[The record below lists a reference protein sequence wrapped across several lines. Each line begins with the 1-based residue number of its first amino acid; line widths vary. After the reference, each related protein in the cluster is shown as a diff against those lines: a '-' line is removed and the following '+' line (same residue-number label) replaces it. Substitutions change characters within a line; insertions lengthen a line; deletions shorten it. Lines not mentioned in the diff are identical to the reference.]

1 MKKNKNVNVEL
12 KNERKQKIIQ
22 FFKDLIAPMVLL
34 AITIALFVYGA
45 NVKKS
50 DDVVPMPELYEYDGA
65 TTPFVLEKGDLVFSL
80 DPTTTMFTVTNK
92 KTGAVW
98 DSNPEDILA
107 GASDD
112 IAAKLKS
119 QLIVEYSNEVGA
131 LFESY
136 GTSKYSIEKQ
146 IYNVHQEGDCVS
158 VDYSIG
164 DVAKVYMCPP
174 VCKAD
179 EFEEYISQIEAANS
193 TKIARDTKGSYKKW
207 DKDKISKYDED
218 QYEVIKER
226 YPSVEE
232 EPLYILRD
240 KLGRATME
248 KLERAFLSIGY
259 NEEMLAKDQELDSQ
273 GSTQEKPIFN
283 VTVEYR
289 LLEGNRL
296 SVTIPFNKIENPANY
311 PLTNLTVLP
320 YFGAGSKD
328 DEGYIVVPEGG
339 GSIINYNNG
348 KSSMEAYATKV
359 FGRDLCLT
367 KDSIIHDPISTYGV
381 FGMAEG
387 GNSFICIPSEG
398 NSYCSVY
405 ADIYRPKSPCNNAY
419 FKYDMFQRELYD
431 MGSSDQTVST
441 TIYCYIE
448 GLPQDE
454 KIEQTYVFIDSDD
467 YVDMA
472 HGYQDYLISKYGAAF
487 DKNTDTS
494 TPVCVELVG
503 AVDKKEQVLG
513 IPVSRPLEL
522 TSFKEAEEIV
532 NDIHDNIGIDNLA
545 LKYTGWC
552 NGGVKQT
559 VFSSIKPVSK
569 LGGKSDLND
578 LSSAVKNLGYN
589 LTLNGIVMYAMDS
602 DIFDGFFSFGDAAK
616 SIAQERMEIFKYS
629 AVTYALREGSE
640 SYYLVH
646 TPLSMTYADRLIEA
660 CKKYNA
666 GISFDDI
673 GKDLAAD
680 YYDDDFHS
688 RESVKVLHAELL
700 KKIKDDGQYLIVN
713 QGNEYAIPYASL
725 VTNMDL
731 KGSDYT
737 ILDENIPFLQLAIHG
752 YVNYTGESINISGN
766 QDDEILYSAAYGAG
780 LSFTFMKESAFTLQ
794 DTLYTHYYGCD
805 YDSWRQN
812 MVKIYDR
819 YNSELGHVFNQKMVG
834 HEFIDDKNTV
844 SCTTYEDGTKVYVN
858 FGYNE
863 YFTPEIFVRARDY
876 TVVR

>member
-22 FFKDLIAPMVLL
+22 FLKDLIAPMILL
-34 AITIALFVYGA
+34 IIVIALFVYGA
-45 NVKKS
+45 NKKKT
-50 DDVVPMPELYEYDGA
+50 DDVIPMPELYSYDGTDTA
-65 TTPFVLEKGDLVFSL
+65 FVLEKGDLTFKL

-107 GASDD
+107 GASDE

-119 QLIVEYSNEVGA
+119 VLVVEYSDEVGA
-131 LFESY
+131 QYETY
-136 GTSKYSIEKQ
+136 GTSKYSVDKL
-146 IYNVHQEGDCVS
+146 IYNVSQNGDCIT

-164 DVAKVYMCPP
+164 DVAKVYLCPP
-174 VCKAD
+174 VCLAS
-179 EFEEYISQIEAANS
+179 EFEEYIAQIEAAS
-193 TKIARDTKGSYKKW
+193 GTKIARDAKGSYKKW
-207 DKDKISKYDED
+207 DKDKVTKYDEE

-226 YPSVEE
+226 YPKVEE
-232 EPLYILRD
+232 EPLYVLRE

-248 KLERAFLSIGY
+248 KIERAFASINY
-259 NEEMLAKDQELDSQ
+259 TEEQLAHDQELDSQ
-273 GSTQEKPIFN
+273 GTTQEKPIFN

-289 LLEGNRL
+289 LLEGNKL
-296 SVTIPFNKIENPANY
+296 QVTIPYDKIDNPANY
-311 PLTNLTVLP
+311 PILNLTVLP
-320 YFGAGSKD
+320 YFGAASKD
-328 DEGYIVVPEGG
+328 DEGYMVVPEGG
-339 GSIINYNNG
+339 GSIIHYNNG
-348 KSSMEAYATKV
+348 KTSMEAYASKL

-367 KDSIIHDPISTYGV
+367 KDSIVHDPVSNFGV
-381 FGMAEG
+381 FGMTGKE
-387 GNSFICIPSEG
+387 GNSFICIPSDG
-398 NSYCSVY
+398 GAYCSIY

-419 FKYDMFQRELYD
+419 FKYDLYQREIYD
-431 MGSSDQTVST
+431 MGSTDQTVNSS
-441 TIYCYIE
+441 IYCYIE
-448 GLPQDE
+448 ELPKGE
-454 KIEQTYVFIDSDD
+454 KLEQTYVFIDSDD

-472 HGYQDYLISKYGAAF
+472 KAYQDYLVSKYGAAF
-487 DKNTDTS
+487 DANTDTS
-494 TPVCVELVG
+494 TPVCIELIG

-522 TSFKEAEEIV
+522 TSFNEATEII

-559 VFSSIKPVSK
+559 VFSSIKPVSR

-578 LSSAVKNLGYN
+578 FSEKAKSLGYN
-589 LTLNGIVMYAMDS
+589 LTLNGFVMYAMDS

-616 SIAQERMEIFKYS
+616 TIAQERMEIFKYS
-629 AVTYALREGSE
+629 AVTFALREGSE

-646 TPLSMTYADRLIEA
+646 TPLSMTYAERFIEA

-680 YYDDDFHS
+680 YYEDDFHS
-688 RESVKVLHAELL
+688 RESVKVLHTELL

-713 QGNEYAIPYASL
+713 QGNEYALPYASL
-725 VTNMDL
+725 VTNMNL

-766 QDDEILYSAAYGAG
+766 QDEEVLYSAAYGAG

-805 YDSWRQN
+805 YDEWKNN
-812 MVKIYDR
+812 MINIYNR
-819 YNSELGHVFNQKMVG
+819 YNSELGHVFNQKMTD
-834 HEFIDDKNTV
+834 HEFINDTV
-844 SCTTYEDGTKVYVN
+844 TCTTYADGTKVYVN
-858 FGYNE
+858 FGFNE
-863 YFTPEIFVRARDY
+863 YLENGIYVPARDY
-876 TVVR
+876 KVVR

>member
-1 MKKNKNVNVEL
+1 MKKNKNVNIEL

-22 FFKDLIAPMVLL
+22 FLKDMIAPMVLL
-34 AITIALFVYGA
+34 IIVIALFVYGA
-45 NVKKS
+45 NMKKL
-50 DDVVPMPELYEYDGA
+50 DDVVPMPELYEYDG
-65 TTPFVLEKGDLVFSL
+65 TTNEFVLEKGDLVFKL

-92 KTGAVW
+92 KTGKVW

-107 GASDD
+107 GATDE
-112 IAAKLKS
+112 ITNKLKS
-119 QLIVEYSNEVGA
+119 VLIVEYSDEVGA
-131 LFESY
+131 QYETY
-136 GTSKYSIEKQ
+136 GTSKYSVEKQ
-146 IYNVHQEGDCVS
+146 IYNVSQSGDCVT

-174 VCKAD
+174 VCLAD
-179 EFEEYISQIEAANS
+179 EFEAYIAQIEAANS

-207 DKDKISKYDED
+207 DKDKVTKYDEE

-226 YPSVEE
+226 YPIVEE
-232 EPLYILRD
+232 QPIYVLRD

-248 KLERAFLSIGY
+248 KIERAFLSINY
-259 NEEMLAKDQELDSQ
+259 NEEMLKKDQELDSQ
-273 GSTQEKPIFN
+273 GTTQEKPIFN

-289 LLEGNRL
+289 LLEGNKL
-296 SVTIPFNKIENPANY
+296 SVTIPFNKIETPENY
-311 PLTNLTVLP
+311 PMTYLTVLP

-348 KSSMEAYATKV
+348 KTSMEAYATKV

-367 KDSIIHDPISTYGV
+367 KDSIIHDPITTYGV
-381 FGMAEG
+381 FGMAEE
-387 GNSFICIPSEG
+387 GNSFICIPSDG
-398 NSYCSVY
+398 NAYCSVY

-419 FKYDMFQRELYD
+419 FRYEMFEREIYD
-431 MGSSDQTVST
+431 MGSTDQTVNSS
-441 TIYCYIE
+441 IYCYIE
-448 GLPQDE
+448 NLPENE
-454 KIEQTYVFIDSDD
+454 KIEQTYVFIDSDN

-472 HGYQDYLISKYGAAF
+472 KGYQDYLINKYGSAF

-494 TPVCVELVG
+494 TPVNIELIG

-522 TSFKEAEEIV
+522 TSFNEATEIAK
-532 NDIHDNIGIDNLA
+532 DIHEVGLDNVSF
-545 LKYTGWC
+545 KYVGWC

-559 VFSSIKPVSK
+559 VFSSIKPVSR
-569 LGGKSDLND
+569 LGGKSDLQDFSNE
-578 LSSAVKNLGYN
+578 VKNLGYN

-602 DIFDGFFSFGDAAK
+602 NIFDGFFSFGDAAK
-616 SIAQERMEIFKYS
+616 TIAQERMEIFKYS
-629 AVTYALREGSE
+629 AVTYALREGTE
-640 SYYLVH
+640 AYYLVH
-646 TPLSMTYADRLIEA
+646 TPLSMKYADRLIEA
-660 CKKYNA
+660 CNKYGA

-700 KKIKDDGQYLIVN
+700 KKIKDDGKYLAIN
-713 QGNEYAIPYASL
+713 QGNEYAMPYASI

-812 MVKIYDR
+812 MIDIYNR
-819 YNSELGHVFNQKMVG
+819 YNSELGHIFNQKMIG
-834 HEFIDDKNTV
+834 HEYIADNVT
-844 SCTTYEDGTKVYVN
+844 CTTYEDGTKVYVN
-858 FGYNE
+858 FGFTE
-863 YFTPEIFVRARDY
+863 YLEYGVYVPARDY
-876 TVVR
+876 KVVR